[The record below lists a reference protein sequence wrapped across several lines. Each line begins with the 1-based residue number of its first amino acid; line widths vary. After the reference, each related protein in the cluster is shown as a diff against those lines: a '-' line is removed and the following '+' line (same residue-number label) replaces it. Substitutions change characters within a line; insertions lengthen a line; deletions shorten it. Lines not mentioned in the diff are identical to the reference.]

1 MKRLLIAAALA
12 LTLVACNP
20 RGTEAPHGH
29 GHGLHEEAPEGP
41 HGGHLLVD
49 SELELEVGID
59 EGGAA
64 PRLQAWLYR
73 DGRVMAPGDTQVQV
87 TLTRLDG
94 SEETQT
100 LVAQADGSLRG
111 TSAVAEPHSFDIEV
125 ELRLGA
131 RAAQWNYASYENRT
145 EIPAAIAAAAG
156 VRVAPAGPATL
167 ADEHEVQGLLIP
179 IDDRTARVTARW
191 PGPIRTLEAN
201 VGDRVRVG
209 QTLAQIDSNQS
220 LGRYTVTSPIAGV
233 VMARSATLGMNAG
246 ESGPLFEIADLSE
259 LWVDLHLFGND
270 ANHITA
276 GAPLTVTRLGDGI
289 STRTT
294 LERVLPGVATV
305 SQSTVARAVVRNED
319 GAWRPGAAVKGRI
332 TVAQREVAL
341 AVPLTALQEMGGRPV
356 VFIRIGEAYEARPVI
371 LGERDAQQVEVLGG
385 LTPGDPVVVEQSY
398 LIKADIEKAGA
409 AHEH

>member
-1 MKRLLIAAALA
+1 M
-12 LTLVACNP
+12 
-20 RGTEAPHGH
+20 
-29 GHGLHEEAPEGP
+29 
-41 HGGHLLVD
+41 
-49 SELELEVGID
+49 
-59 EGGAA
+59 
-64 PRLQAWLYR
+64 
-73 DGRVMAPGDTQVQV
+73 
-87 TLTRLDG
+87 
-94 SEETQT
+94 
-100 LVAQADGSLRG
+100 
-111 TSAVAEPHSFDIEV
+111 AEPHSFDIEV

-356 VFIRIGEAYEARPVI
+356 VFIRIDDSYEARPLT
-371 LGERDAQQVEVLGG
+371 LGERDAQQVEVLAG
-385 LTPGDPVVVEQSY
+385 LAPGDPVVVEQSY